1 MEKVTI
7 KEVAKLAGVAPST
20 VSRVIADSS
29 RISEET
35 KQVVR
40 EAMKQLGY
48 HPNAIARSLVNK
60 TTNTLAVVMPQSAEK
75 ALLNPFFS
83 QALSGISSA
92 CHEEGYCILMST
104 GSTEEEQL
112 QSINSIV
119 MSGRVD
125 GVIILYSSVK
135 NLVLEELKESNFPLI
150 VIGKPLE
157 PENVLFV
164 DNNNVEAAFVV
175 TEKLIK
181 KGHKNIGI
189 ISGFFD
195 YVFSLDRLEGYRNAL
210 IDYGLGFDRSYIKE
224 AEFTKEDGYGKMKE
238 LLEMEKRPTAIVV
251 TDDVM
256 AFGAIEAIKEAK
268 LSIPED
274 IEIISFN
281 NVPLAE
287 FCSPSLTS
295 VDINASGL
303 GCEAAKLIIENIKGT
318 ADKRKVIVPT
328 EIIYRES
335 FRE

>member
-7 KEVAKLAGVAPST
+7 KDVAKLAGVATST

-112 QSINSIV
+112 QSIKNIV

-135 NLVLEELKESNFPLI
+135 NLVLEEVKEANFPLI
-150 VIGKPLE
+150 VVGKPLE
-157 PENVLFV
+157 SENVLFV
-164 DNNNVEAAFVV
+164 DNDNVEAAFIV

-181 KGHKNIGI
+181 KGHKKIGLL
-189 ISGFFD
+189 SGYFD
-195 YVFSLDRLEGYRNAL
+195 YVFSLDRLEGYRAAL
-210 IDYGLGFDRSYIKE
+210 MENGLDFDRSLIEE
-224 AEFTKEDGYGKMKE
+224 AEFTKEDGYEKMKGMLSKE
-238 LLEMEKRPTAIVV
+238 NKPTALVV

-295 VDINASGL
+295 VDINASRL
-303 GCEAAKLIIENIKGT
+303 GFEAARVMIENIKGT
-318 ADKRKVIVPT
+318 AEEHKVMVPT
-328 EIIYRES
+328 KIVYRDTFSE
-335 FRE
+335 

>member
-7 KEVAKLAGVAPST
+7 KDVAKLAGVATST

-40 EAMKQLGY
+40 DAMKQLGY

-112 QSINSIV
+112 QSIRSIV

-135 NLVLEELKESNFPLI
+135 NLVLEDLKESNFPLI

-157 PENVLFV
+157 LENILYV
-164 DNNNVEAAFVV
+164 DNNNVEAAFIV

-181 KGHKNIGI
+181 KGHKNIGL

-195 YVFSLDRLEGYRNAL
+195 YVFSLDRLEGYRAAL
-210 IDYGLGFDRSYIKE
+210 IENGIDFDRGLIAE
-224 AEFTKEDGYGKMKE
+224 AEFTKEDGYIKMKE
-238 LLEMEKRPTAIVV
+238 MLNMENRPTALVV

-295 VDINASGL
+295 VDINASKL
-303 GCEAAKLIIENIKGT
+303 GFEAARLIIENIKGT
-318 ADKRKVIVPT
+318 AKEQKVIVPT
-328 EIIYRES
+328 EIAYRDT

>member
-7 KEVAKLAGVAPST
+7 KDVARLAGVATST

-35 KQVVR
+35 KSVVR

-112 QSINSIV
+112 QSIKSIV

-135 NLVLEELKESNFPLI
+135 NLVLEELKEANFPLI
-150 VIGKPLE
+150 VVGKPLE

-164 DNNNVEAAFVV
+164 DNDNVEAAFIV

-181 KGHKNIGI
+181 KGHKKIALL
-189 ISGFFD
+189 SGYFD
-195 YVFSLDRLEGYRNAL
+195 YVFSLDRLEGYRAAL
-210 IDYGLGFDRSYIKE
+210 LENGLDFDRSLIAE
-224 AEFTKEDGYGKMKE
+224 AEFTKEDGYDKMKE
-238 LLEMEKRPTAIVV
+238 MLNQENRPTALVV

-268 LSIPED
+268 ISMPEE

-295 VDINASGL
+295 VDIKASRL
-303 GCEAAKLIIENIKGT
+303 GFEAARLMIENIKGK
-318 ADKRKVIVPT
+318 AEEQKVMVPT
-328 EIIYRES
+328 EIVYRDTFSE
-335 FRE
+335 